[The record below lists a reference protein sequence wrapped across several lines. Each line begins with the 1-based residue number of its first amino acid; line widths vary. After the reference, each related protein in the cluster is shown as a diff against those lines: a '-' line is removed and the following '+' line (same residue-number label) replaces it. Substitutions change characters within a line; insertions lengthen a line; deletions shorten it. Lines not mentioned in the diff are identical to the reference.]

1 MPKGQRA
8 FLTLAVFVAGMTTM
22 AVEMS
27 AARLLDPYFGNSL
40 IVWANLIGLILVYLS
55 VGYYLG
61 GRIADRSPHPATF
74 YSIIGAAAILV
85 GLVPFAARPVLSLSV
100 RGFAAY
106 DVGLLAGSLLGVLLL
121 FAAPVI
127 LLGFVSP
134 FAVRLA
140 VQDVGSS
147 GHAAGRMYAVSTLGS
162 IVGTFAPVLVFIPA
176 IGTRR
181 TFWLFSLA
189 LLAVAIAG
197 LALARSRRAWAY
209 AACGVVLLAAIVAI
223 PTGVVKASEG
233 LIYETESAYNYI
245 QVVRWGDD
253 IYLRLNEGQGVHS
266 VYNPREELTGEVWDY
281 FLVAPL
287 FNAPPFAPSQVSSLC
302 LIGLAA
308 GTVSKQYALVYGGLP
323 MDGVEIDPEIV
334 RVGREFFAMTEPNLR
349 VIVQDGR
356 YFLRNSPRVYSVVAV
371 DAYRPPYIPF
381 HLTTREFFQEV
392 LAHLTDD
399 GVAAVNVGRAP
410 GDYSL
415 VNAIAQT
422 MRTVFPSVYV
432 LDTPDRD
439 GSLASCL
446 VVATR
451 QPTTPDNF
459 RVNAAHL
466 TDARLRAVS
475 ERVLPLMWEVTEA
488 RAVFTDDRAPVEQ
501 IVHGIILRYVLGE

>member
-40 IVWANLIGLILVYLS
+40 MVWANLIGLILVYLS
-55 VGYYLG
+55 VGNYLG
-61 GRIADRSPHPATF
+61 GRIADRSPHPRTF
-74 YSIIGAAAILV
+74 YTITGAAALLI
-85 GLVPFAARPVLSLSV
+85 GLIPFAARPVLSLSV

-134 FAVRLA
+134 FAVRL
-140 VQDVGSS
+140 VVRDVGAT
-147 GHAAGRMYAVSTLGS
+147 GHAAGRMYAISTLGS
-162 IVGTFAPVLVFIPA
+162 ILGTFAPVLLLIPT

-181 TFWLFSLA
+181 TFWLFA
-189 LLAVAIAG
+189 LVLLTVSVVG
-197 LALARSRRAWAY
+197 LAMARSRRAWAY
-209 AACGVVLLAAIVAI
+209 TVGGLILLAVALAF
-223 PTGVVKASEG
+223 PPGVVKASEG

-287 FNAPPFAPSQVSSLC
+287 FTAPPFSPSQVSSLC

-308 GTVSKQYALVYGGLP
+308 GTVSKQYARVYGDLP
-323 MDGVEIDPEIV
+323 MDGVEIDPKIV
-334 RVGREFFAMTEPNLR
+334 RVGREFFAMNEPSLR
-349 VIVQDGR
+349 AIVQDGR
-356 YFLRNSPRVYSVVAV
+356 YFLRTSPNMYSVIAV

-392 LAHLTDD
+392 RDHLMDD
-399 GVAAVNVGRAP
+399 GVVAINVGRAP
-410 GDYSL
+410 GDYAL

-446 VVATR
+446 VVGTR
-451 QPTTPDNF
+451 QPTTLGNF
-459 RVNAAHL
+459 RANAAHL
-466 TDARLRAVS
+466 ADERLRAVALQ
-475 ERVLPLMWEVTEA
+475 VLPLMREVTEA
-488 RAVFTDDRAPVEQ
+488 QAVFTDDRAPVEP
-501 IVHGIILRYVLGE
+501 IVHGIILRYVMGD